1 MVHDPATPEGREALG
16 LQYVADDPDLAGVT
30 LVAARLRAGD
40 DTSCLNLYRPQ
51 QPRVLGLPPSFVD
64 AGRFRFG
71 ATLASTDAEREN
83 PWRLLGPQD
92 PDGVVPAIVDQTSLQ
107 YVLHAAVGDVITIDE
122 DTSRPV
128 RLRVVAAL
136 DDTVLQGEILV
147 ADEAFRAVFPDV
159 AGYSVLFVDTGGA
172 DAVRV
177 DEVARVLEERLEPF
191 GLDAQDA
198 ARRLAAFHQVENT
211 YLSTFQSLGG
221 LGLVLG
227 CLGLAAVIA
236 RNVLERRRE
245 LALLGATGYSGR
257 DLQTVVLA
265 ENLTLVTAGLGIG
278 LAAALVAIG
287 PVLVSRGGMP
297 PLLPLVWLAVV
308 GLAGLAASMA
318 ATRNL
323 HRLPLVPS
331 LRSE

>member
-1 MVHDPATPEGREALG
+1 
-16 LQYVADDPDLAGVT
+16 
-30 LVAARLRAGD
+30 
-40 DTSCLNLYRPQ
+40 
-51 QPRVLGLPPSFVD
+51 
-64 AGRFRFG
+64 
-71 ATLASTDAEREN
+71 
-83 PWRLLGPQD
+83 
-92 PDGVVPAIVDQTSLQ
+92 
-107 YVLHAAVGDVITIDE
+107 
-122 DTSRPV
+122 
-128 RLRVVAAL
+128 VAAL

-172 DAVRV
+172 DAARV
-177 DEVARVLEERLEPF
+177 DDVARVLEERLEPF

-257 DLQTVVLA
+257 DLQTVVLS
-265 ENLTLVTAGLGIG
+265 ENLTLVAAGLGIG

-323 HRLPLVPS
+323 RRLPLVPS